1 MNDEYRKK
9 ILNRY
14 IEHAESEDTQ
24 EKQAYLDVKAEIH
37 DLYQE
42 TFDLAK
48 DVVSTAYP
56 QDDVD
61 TCRTLKKKYGQ
72 PLDVVAKDKC
82 FYFSYA
88 HETQIDENEYEAREL
103 SEHFDF
109 GLFGNCNS
117 GDYDGSESGRKFAY
131 ALYRD
136 ELKAKDCNPDIFP
149 QQAENQDN
157 PHKSQTC
164 EANDRALGYSGYS
177 GHNSDR
183 DNNVGIAKGF
193 DKQWY
198 LDIIGTSHCRSRTIA
213 CSKAEFDTFQMFKK
227 KKAQLISAHATWI
240 DTITA
245 QKKAMATGLKAYRYL
260 TEGVELMSELGV
272 DCDEADLIKVN
283 STGLTMYNPQN
294 LASMIQGMKNK
305 TMTREQKIAERLKY
319 DTVVVSTDTP
329 VQDAVNNLLSEIETN
344 SSD

>member
-14 IEHAESEDTQ
+14 IEHAEGEDTQ
-24 EKQAYLDVKAEIH
+24 EKQAYLDAKANIM
-37 DLYQE
+37 DLYE
-42 TFDLAK
+42 STFALAK
-48 DVVSTAYP
+48 DVVKRSYP
-56 QDDVD
+56 DEDVE
-61 TCRTLKKKYGQ
+61 TCQTLKNKYGK

-88 HETQIDENEYEAREL
+88 HEVDENAEDDYNTNY

-109 GLFGNCNS
+109 GLYGDCNS
-117 GDYDGSESGRKFAY
+117 SGYSDDSGRKFAY

-149 QQAENQDN
+149 QHADNQDN
-157 PHKSQTC
+157 PHKSQAV
-164 EANDRALGYSGYS
+164 EMNDKELGHGGYSHYS
-177 GHNSDR
+177 SDR
-183 DNNVGIAKGF
+183 DNSTGIAKDF
-193 DKQWY
+193 DRQFY
-198 LDIIGTSHCRSRTIA
+198 VDIIGVSHCRSRTIA
-213 CSKAEFDTFQMFKK
+213 CTQAEFETFQMFKK
-227 KKAQLISAHATWI
+227 QKSMLISAHATWI

-245 QKKAMATGLKAYRYL
+245 QKKAMAMGLKAYRYL
-260 TEGVELMSELGV
+260 TEGVELMTELGV

-319 DTVVVSTDTP
+319 DEGDTVV
-329 VQDAVNNLLSEIETN
+329 AVAN
-344 SSD
+344 SIHTQY

>member
-1 MNDEYRKK
+1 MAKLRMNDEYRKK

-24 EKQAYLDVKAEIH
+24 ERQAYLDVKADIM
-37 DLYQE
+37 DLYE
-42 TFDLAK
+42 STFKTAK
-48 DVVSTAYP
+48 DVVSRAYP
-56 QDDVD
+56 QDDVE

-88 HETQIDENEYEAREL
+88 SDMNLDENDYDNREL

-109 GLFGNCNS
+109 GLFGSCQGS
-117 GDYDGSESGRKFAY
+117 SEYDSYDSGRKFAY

-136 ELKAKDCNPDIFP
+136 ELKANDCNPDIFP
-149 QQAENQDN
+149 QQEGNQDN
-157 PHKSQTC
+157 PHKTQHC
-164 EANDRALGYSGYS
+164 EANDKALGYSSYLRY
-177 GHNSDR
+177 NSDN

-193 DKQWY
+193 DEQWY

-213 CSKAEFDTFQMFKK
+213 CSQVEFETFQMFKK
-227 KKAQLISAHATWI
+227 KKAQLISAHATWV

-245 QKKAMATGLKAYRYL
+245 QKKAMAMGLKAYRYL
-260 TEGVELMSELGV
+260 TEGVELMNELGV
-272 DCDEADLIKVN
+272 ECDEADLIKTN
-283 STGLTMYNPQN
+283 SSGLTIYNPQN
-294 LASMIQGMKNK
+294 LASMLKGMKNK

-319 DTVVVSTDTP
+319 DTVVVATDTSTS
-329 VQDAVNNLLSEIETN
+329 VN
-344 SSD
+344 

>member
-1 MNDEYRKK
+1 MAKLRMNDEYRKK

-14 IEHAESEDTQ
+14 IEHAESEDTN
-24 EKQAYLDVKAEIH
+24 ERKAYLDVKADIH
-37 DLYQE
+37 DLYAD
-42 TFDLAK
+42 TFALAK
-48 DVVSTAYP
+48 EVVSRAYP
-56 QDDVD
+56 QEDVEL
-61 TCRTLKKKYGQ
+61 CQSLKKKYGT

-82 FYFSYA
+82 FYFSFA
-88 HETQIDENEYEAREL
+88 NDVDENDEEDYNRDY

-109 GLFGNCNS
+109 GLFGTCTSNE
-117 GDYDGSESGRKFAY
+117 YDQYDSGRKFAY

-136 ELKAKDCNPDIFP
+136 ELKAQDCNPDIFP
-149 QQAENQDN
+149 QQEGNQDN
-157 PHKSQTC
+157 PHKTTTC
-164 EANDRALGYSGYS
+164 EANDKALGYSNYNRY
-177 GHNSDR
+177 NSDN
-183 DNNVGIAKGF
+183 DNNIGITDSF

-245 QKKAMATGLKAYRYL
+245 QKKAMAMGLKAYRYL
-260 TEGVELMSELGV
+260 TEGVELMNELGV
-272 DCDEADLIKVN
+272 ECDEADLIKTN
-283 STGLTMYNPQN
+283 SSGLTIYNPQN
-294 LASMIQGMKNK
+294 LASMLKGMKNK

-329 VQDAVNNLLSEIETN
+329 VQDAVNNLLSE
-344 SSD
+344 